1 MKQKKKESI
10 LPEFLVFANWEDV
23 KHDFSDHGL
32 CLLYKHL
39 RKIEEV
45 SGDTFSDILE
55 RPLNVMF
62 KCFDT
67 DRNSA
72 RHCTGVEQV
81 WRASGLNS
89 EFLKYPYK
97 FIELAEDLCGVS
109 EYVPIEYS
117 IQKAKA
123 ELMTKLGIIL
133 CYDSQY
139 NCLVAMSEYEPGQ

>member
-1 MKQKKKESI
+1 MKQKQKESI

-23 KHDFSDHGL
+23 KYDFSDYGL
-32 CLLYKHL
+32 CLLYRHL

-72 RHCTGVEQV
+72 RHCTGIEQV
-81 WRASGLNS
+81 WRSSGLNS
-89 EFLKYPYK
+89 EYLKDPYK
-97 FIELAEDLCGVS
+97 FIDLAEDQCGIS

-123 ELMTKLGIIL
+123 ELMIKMGRIL

-139 NCLVAMSEYEPGQ
+139 NCLVAMSDYEPG